1 MKYTHV
7 LEKWESLNRE
17 YLEQMD
23 GKLLAVTFSAGKDS
37 SAMLEL
43 LNAVKKKYNFE
54 LLAFTY
60 AFPRHRYTEEFERIL
75 KEYWTPKG
83 VDIIYRSSD
92 VDDSVLDETENP
104 CRPCQNL
111 RKQALPEVFSL
122 VKRPPR
128 DIVLVSGHS
137 LWDLAGYAL
146 NRLVGDSLAD
156 SSTHSEVYSAERF
169 LEISQRFYIFL
180 SMPEGYSV
188 YRPMLVLNADE
199 IEFICEEKLLP
210 ILEVSCRY
218 SLLRPKK
225 VLGGFFEKFG
235 YRFSYRQV
243 FEFAR
248 TYLNIADLETIQS
261 ITREEYLTK
270 RF

>member
-1 MKYTHV
+1 MA
-7 LEKWESLNRE
+7 
-17 YLEQMD
+17 

-37 SAMLEL
+37 SAALDL
-43 LNAVKKKYNFE
+43 LNAVKEKYRFD

-60 AFPRHRYTEEFERIL
+60 AFPRHRYTAEFERTL
-75 KEYWTPKG
+75 REYWSPRR
-83 VDIIYRSSD
+83 VDITYRTSD
-92 VDDSVLDETENP
+92 VDDSVLDEVENP

-122 VKRPPR
+122 VKRPVE

-146 NRLVGDSLAD
+146 NRLVGAALAD
-156 SSTHSEVYSAERF
+156 SSTHSEVYSQERF
-169 LEISQRFYIFL
+169 LEISQRFYIYL
-180 SMPEGYSV
+180 RMPEGYCV

-199 IEFICEEKLLP
+199 IELICEEKLLP
-210 ILEVSCRY
+210 VLGVSCRY
-218 SLLRPKK
+218 SLMRPKK
-225 VLGGFFEKFG
+225 VLGGYFEQFG